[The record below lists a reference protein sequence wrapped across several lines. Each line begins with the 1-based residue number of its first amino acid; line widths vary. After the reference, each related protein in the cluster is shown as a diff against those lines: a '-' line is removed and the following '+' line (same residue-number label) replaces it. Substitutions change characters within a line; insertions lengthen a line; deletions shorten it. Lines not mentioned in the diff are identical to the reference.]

1 MPKRNLTQQFVQSSN
16 LCPADKSKVDYF
28 DTKIPGLV
36 FKALKSGR
44 RTYYLRYQ
52 DVRGK
57 TQEKKLGAAD
67 RLSLAD
73 ARQLATERLTTLA
86 MGIDPFEQKKTLKE
100 VPTFAQFVE
109 QSYLPHIKAYKRSW
123 RTDVCLLNKHILP
136 AIGSLH
142 LDEITRRHLVDL
154 FNVNRQTH
162 KPSSTNR
169 LIVLCRYIFNCAMR
183 WETAGAT
190 RNPTAGIDLFV
201 ENNKRERYL
210 TSEEAARLFETITRS
225 RNPQLKW
232 IVAML
237 LLTGARK
244 GEVLTARWKDLDLE
258 RRIWTVE
265 FNKTGTTRYIPISDG
280 LLEMLSAVEQLR
292 ISGCE
297 WLFPN
302 PKTLKP
308 YNNIFNSWD
317 VARKRAGMPELRLHD
332 LRHSFA
338 SFLINSGRSL
348 YEVQNILGHTQVKTT
363 QRYAHLTQDSLIAAA
378 DTATRSLPS
387 LSTMMP
393 NRASQVALLEAR

>member
-1 MPKRNLTQQFVQSSN
+1 
-16 LCPADKSKVDYF
+16 
-28 DTKIPGLV
+28 
-36 FKALKSGR
+36 
-44 RTYYLRYQ
+44 
-52 DVRGK
+52 
-57 TQEKKLGAAD
+57 
-67 RLSLAD
+67 
-73 ARQLATERLTTLA
+73 
-86 MGIDPFEQKKTLKE
+86 
-100 VPTFAQFVE
+100 
-109 QSYLPHIKAYKRSW
+109 
-123 RTDVCLLNKHILP
+123 
-136 AIGSLH
+136 
-142 LDEITRRHLVDL
+142 
-154 FNVNRQTH
+154 
-162 KPSSTNR
+162 
-169 LIVLCRYIFNCAMR
+169 
-183 WETAGAT
+183 
-190 RNPTAGIDLFV
+190 
-201 ENNKRERYL
+201 
-210 TSEEAARLFETITRS
+210 
-225 RNPQLKW
+225 
-232 IVAML
+232 
-237 LLTGARK
+237 
-244 GEVLTARWKDLDLE
+244 VLTARWKDLDLE

-292 ISGCE
+292 IPGCE